1 MEDKVEQGRD
11 LGDLEKHLADAVKNI
26 NSDRAVT
33 NSLLADVVILL
44 KKNEM
49 NHKEMGQIAAKY
61 VETLQRSNEQL
72 VKVCTILHKQGST
85 TTALSETDKDELFDM
100 IQGSK

>member
-11 LGDLEKHLADAVKNI
+11 LDDLEKHLADAVKNI

-49 NHKEMGQIAAKY
+49 NHKEMGTIAAKY

-72 VKVCTILHKQGST
+72 VKVCTILHKQGASPT
-85 TTALSETDKDELFDM
+85 SLSETDKDELFDM

>member
-72 VKVCTILHKQGST
+72 VKVCTILHKQGA
-85 TTALSETDKDELFDM
+85 TTAGLSETDKDELFDM

>member
-1 MEDKVEQGRD
+1 MEDKMEQGRD
-11 LGDLEKHLADAVKNI
+11 LDGLEKHLADAVKNI

-72 VKVCTILHKQGST
+72 VKVCTILHKQGSS
-85 TTALSETDKDELFDM
+85 AAGLSETDKDELFDM